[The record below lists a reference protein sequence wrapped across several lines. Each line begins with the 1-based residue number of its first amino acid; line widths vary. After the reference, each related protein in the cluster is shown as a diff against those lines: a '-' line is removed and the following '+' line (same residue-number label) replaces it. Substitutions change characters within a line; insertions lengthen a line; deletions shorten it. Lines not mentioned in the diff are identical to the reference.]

1 MLSGL
6 QAQAGRFNLQV
17 CSSTQHRHMR
27 EGQVTTLR
35 TVQTDDPLFQGLLD
49 HSLRKHPAQ
58 AALREASRTPGG
70 GAMLTAA

>member
-17 CSSTQHRHMR
+17 CSSTHNPLIR
-27 EGQVTTLR
+27 EGQVMTTR
-35 TVQTDDPLFQGLLD
+35 TVQIDDPLFQYLLD
-49 HSLRKHPAQ
+49 HSLREHPAQ

-70 GAMLTAA
+70 GAMLAAA